1 MMGVSVVYMERAD
14 GIHKLHDRASVKY
27 RNANMEMLRTC
38 PRYTMFCRNGWINIY
53 SSNTAGP
60 IRSAVLL
67 PVFSGKLFF
76 SKLTKFDPTSVQFIF
91 Q

>member
-38 PRYTMFCRNGWINIY
+38 PRYTMFLSEW
-53 SSNTAGP
+53 
-60 IRSAVLL
+60 VDKHL
-67 PVFSGKLFF
+67 
-76 SKLTKFDPTSVQFIF
+76 
-91 Q
+91 